1 MANPLRIEGPD
12 PPAMTC
18 HDIERWL
25 VAAFMAFTGAGIF
38 SVRANRLQPVD
49 PGEMAATFDW
59 IVFSAEILGRDSPE
73 RMALLTWSRAKA
85 RRRIKRHR
93 RLRLLKDVP
102 GGTITDY
109 CREFGIWR
117 RTFDR
122 RRKRA
127 CERLAEAWN
136 ERNIQ
141 SLDQTVS

>member
-18 HDIERWL
+18 ADVERWL
-25 VAAFMAFTGAGIF
+25 VAAFMAFTSSGIF
-38 SVRANRLQPVD
+38 SVRPNRLQPND
-49 PGEMAATFDW
+49 PQEMRATFDW
-59 IVFSAEILGRDSPE
+59 IVFSAEILGRDSEE
-73 RMALLTWSRAKA
+73 RVALLTWARAKA
-85 RRRIKRHR
+85 RGRIRRHR

-102 GGTITDY
+102 GGSVSDH
-109 CREFGIWR
+109 CREFGVQR

-136 ERNIQ
+136 RRGLGGG
-141 SLDQTVS
+141 SD

>member
-1 MANPLRIEGPD
+1 
-12 PPAMTC
+12 MTC
-18 HDIERWL
+18 ADVERWL

-38 SVRANRLQPVD
+38 SVRTNRLQPND
-49 PGEMAATFDW
+49 PEEMRATFDW
-59 IVFSAEILGRDSPE
+59 IVFSAEILGTNSNE
-73 RMALLTWSRAKA
+73 RIALLTWARAKA

-102 GGTITDY
+102 GGSITDH

-136 ERNIQ
+136 ARGSQ
-141 SLDQTVS
+141 

>member
-18 HDIERWL
+18 GDVERWL
-25 VAAFMAFTGAGIF
+25 VAAFMAFTSSGIF
-38 SVRANRLQPVD
+38 SVRPNRLQPND
-49 PGEMAATFDW
+49 PQEMRATFDW
-59 IVFSAEILGRDSPE
+59 IVFSAEILGRDSEE
-73 RMALLTWSRAKA
+73 RIALLTWARAKA
-85 RRRIKRHR
+85 RRRIKRHG

-102 GGTITDY
+102 GGSITDH

-136 ERNIQ
+136 MRGPDGG
-141 SLDQTVS
+141 SA

>member
-18 HDIERWL
+18 ADVERWL
-25 VAAFMAFTGAGIF
+25 VAAFMAFTSSGIF
-38 SVRANRLQPVD
+38 SVRPNRLQPND
-49 PGEMAATFDW
+49 PEEMRATFDW
-59 IVFSAEILGRDSPE
+59 IVFSAEVLGRDSEE
-73 RMALLTWSRAKA
+73 RIALLTWARAKA

-102 GGTITDY
+102 GGSITDH

-136 ERNIQ
+136 LRRPGGA
-141 SLDQTVS
+141 SA

>member
-1 MANPLRIEGPD
+1 MLMASPLRIEGPD

-18 HDIERWL
+18 ADVERWL
-25 VAAFMAFTGAGIF
+25 VAAFMAFTGAGVF
-38 SVRANRLQPVD
+38 SVPNRLLPAD
-49 PGEMAATFDW
+49 PMQMPATFDW
-59 IVFSAEILGRDSPE
+59 IVFSAEILGRDSDE
-73 RMALLTWSRAKA
+73 RIALLTWARAKA

-102 GGTITDY
+102 GGSITDH

-127 CERLAEAWN
+127 CERLADAWN
-136 ERNIQ
+136 ARDSGGPN
-141 SLDQTVS
+141 